1 MNPMKEQ
8 LSQIGVKILT
18 ASRNDIY
25 LSMRFF
31 DIALSGLTYEMNLST
46 RTIGT
51 DGFKILFNPGY
62 LVSSYKEYPQDVN
75 RVYVHM
81 LLHNIFRH
89 YSGRQQ
95 RDPELWNLAC
105 DIAVESMV
113 DEFQAACVKRV
124 ITDERISWYYRLKK
138 DIKVLNAESVYR
150 WLVRAKLPFYEQQ
163 KAEKLFRWDDHAFWD
178 SEDDD
183 PSDQRQ
189 QRQKRRDKKWQDI
202 SEKTRTNLKTFSKD
216 ATDKAGDLL
225 LQMDISLRERYDYK
239 AFLKKFAVRNEEIRL
254 DMDNF
259 DYIFYTYGLNAY
271 GNIPLIEPLEYRET
285 EKIQELAII
294 VDTSESCSEELLR
307 KFFGETF
314 AILHQMD
321 SFFKKI
327 NIHIIQCD
335 ADVQKDTA
343 IHSMDDMKK
352 YMKQLMV
359 RGRGGTDFRKGLGY
373 VNRLVGEGEFK
384 NLKGVLYFTDGYGA
398 FPKNKP
404 PYDVAFIFVSEDGT
418 DVKVPPWAMK
428 VLLESDDI
436 MSWSEADEH

>member
-8 LSQIGVKILT
+8 LSRIGIKILT

-31 DIALSGLTYEMNLST
+31 DVALAGLGYEMNLST
-46 RTIGT
+46 RSIGT

-81 LLHNIFRH
+81 LLHSIFRH
-89 YSGRQQ
+89 FSGRQQ
-95 RDPELWNLAC
+95 REKELWDLAC

-113 DEFQAACVKRV
+113 DGFEAACVRRV
-124 ITDERISWYYRLKK
+124 VSDERAGWYYRLKK
-138 DIKVLNAESVYR
+138 GMNVLNAESVYR
-150 WLVRAKLPFYEQQ
+150 WFVRQDLPFYELR
-163 KAEKLFRWDDHAFWD
+163 KVSELFHMDDHAFWD
-178 SEDDD
+178 QNDSDD
-183 PSDQRQ
+183 PD
-189 QRQKRRDKKWQDI
+189 QKRKQQKKRDKKWQDI
-202 SEKTRTNLKTFSKD
+202 SEKTRTNLKTFSRD

-225 LQMDISLRERYDYK
+225 LQMEISLRERYDYK

-254 DMDNF
+254 DMDHF
-259 DYIFYTYGLNAY
+259 DYIFYTYGLDHY

-285 EKIQELAII
+285 EKIEELAII
-294 VDTSESCSEELLR
+294 VDTSASCDEGLLKR
-307 KFFGETF
+307 FFGETF
-314 AILHQMD
+314 SILGQME

-335 ADVQKDTA
+335 ADVQKDTV
-343 IHSMDDMKK
+343 ITSIDEMNK
-352 YMKQLMV
+352 YMKHLTV
-359 RGRGGTDFRKGLGY
+359 RGRGGTDFRRGLSY
-373 VNRLVGEGEFK
+373 VDRLVAEKAFK
-384 NLKGVLYFTDGYGA
+384 NLKGVLYFTDGYGE
-398 FPKNKP
+398 FPARRP
-404 PYDVAFIFVSEDGT
+404 SYDVAFIFVSEDGA

-428 VLLESDDI
+428 VVLESDDI